1 MQDTKDELVMMLK
14 RKLDESE
21 TQNKQ
26 LRRDLDEVRKGNS
39 GADAQLK

>member
-1 MQDTKDELVMMLK
+1 MQDTKDELVMLLK

-26 LRRDLDEVRKGNS
+26 LRKDLDETRKGNS